1 MMGWRT
7 NQVQA
12 FWMTAVS
19 TMASGQVPHRRSVRT
34 GHAVLLRGRLRLFAL
49 VLALACI
56 GAPLARAET
65 LPEVLVRAYQGNPQL
80 NAERARQRGTDEAV
94 PQALSAYRP
103 QVSAGLS
110 AGIAGVRNLFPGV
123 PGAQSATLF
132 PWSVGVTINQTIFN
146 GFKTANTVR
155 QSEAQVRSGRQ
166 ALRHVEQSVLLDAV
180 TAYMDVLSFQTLVE
194 AQRVNLTFLRQLSE
208 TTRKR
213 YQAGDVTPTDVA
225 QGDARTARGIA
236 DLNNAQVNLAVAK
249 ATFARIVGAA
259 PGRLAPSDPIDR
271 LLPHSREEAVALG
284 RREQPAVVG
293 AQYDVDVAL
302 SAVKIAESALYPNV
316 SVQGNISRSVETD
329 QTLGT
334 NQTDSASV
342 IASATVP
349 IYDGGF
355 TPSQIRQAK
364 ESLSQVRLTLT
375 RTQADAD
382 SAVAAAWVTNEG
394 ARVSMTAAQSEVNAA
409 TIALSGVQKE
419 AQAGQRTTLD
429 VLNSQQDLMTARARL
444 IQAQRDR
451 VVASYTLL
459 GAIGR
464 LDAKH
469 LALKTPDYSPQV
481 HYQQVRD
488 AWHGLRTPSGQ

>member
-1 MMGWRT
+1 M
-7 NQVQA
+7 A
-12 FWMTAVS
+12 AVS
-19 TMASGQVPHRRSVRT
+19 TMASGQVPYRPSVRT
-34 GHAVLLRGRLRLFAL
+34 GHAALLRRRLAVPARLRSLAFM
-49 VLALACI
+49 LALACVH
-56 GAPLARAET
+56 APLARAET

-123 PGAQSATLF
+123 PGAQSSTLF

-146 GFKTANTVR
+146 GFKTANAVR

-166 ALRHVEQSVLLDAV
+166 ALRDVEQSVLLDAV

-225 QGDARTARGIA
+225 QADARTARGVA
-236 DLNNAQVNLAVAK
+236 DLNNANVNLAVAK

-259 PGRLAPSDPIDR
+259 PGHLAPSDPIDR
-271 LLPHSREEAVALG
+271 LLPRTRDEAVALG
-284 RREQPAVVG
+284 RREHPAVVG

-316 SVQGNISRSVETD
+316 SVQGNVSRSVETD

-334 NQTDSASV
+334 NSTDSASV

-349 IYDGGF
+349 IYDGGM

-364 ESLSQVRLTLT
+364 ETLSQVRLTLA
-375 RTQADAD
+375 RTQASTD
-382 SAVAAAWVTNEG
+382 SAVAAAWVINEG

-459 GAIGR
+459 SAVGR
-464 LDAKH
+464 LDVKH